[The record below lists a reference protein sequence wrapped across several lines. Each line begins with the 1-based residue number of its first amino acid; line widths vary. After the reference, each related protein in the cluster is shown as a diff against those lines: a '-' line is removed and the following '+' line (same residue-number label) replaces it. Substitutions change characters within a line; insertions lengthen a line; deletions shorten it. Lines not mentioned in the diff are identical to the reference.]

1 MPNIG
6 PLELGLV
13 LIVAL
18 IILDPKKLP
27 DMGRS
32 LGKGMREFKTA
43 ISGDSRDDHD
53 DDKAPAL
60 TAATDAELTEERRDR
75 VAAASGP
82 VAPRHIR
89 RAQDGEGLEPVDHP
103 DELRSR
109 LIASVM
115 ALAVALGLCF
125 WRNDL
130 VLSIMNRPLHGKEP
144 ITLSPAEAFT
154 TTF

>member
-18 IILDPKKLP
+18 IILGPKKLP

-53 DDKAPAL
+53 DEKAPAL
-60 TAATDAELTEERRDR
+60 TAATDAELKDERRER
-75 VAAASGP
+75 VAATG
-82 VAPRHIR
+82 
-89 RAQDGEGLEPVDHP
+89 
-103 DELRSR
+103 
-109 LIASVM
+109 
-115 ALAVALGLCF
+115 
-125 WRNDL
+125 
-130 VLSIMNRPLHGKEP
+130 
-144 ITLSPAEAFT
+144 
-154 TTF
+154 

>member
-18 IILDPKKLP
+18 IILGPKKLP

-53 DDKAPAL
+53 DEKAPAL
-60 TAATDAELTEERRDR
+60 TTATDAELREERRER
-75 VAAASGP
+75 VAATG
-82 VAPRHIR
+82 
-89 RAQDGEGLEPVDHP
+89 
-103 DELRSR
+103 
-109 LIASVM
+109 
-115 ALAVALGLCF
+115 
-125 WRNDL
+125 
-130 VLSIMNRPLHGKEP
+130 
-144 ITLSPAEAFT
+144 
-154 TTF
+154 